1 VKRAVLLLLGAVV
14 PVAHAAAQGPDEV
27 RAELQ
32 RAQRDLQ
39 QMRSDGDALL
49 DARIR
54 YDLGLPPREDLA
66 TMRGD
71 APPTTPVAVE
81 RAQRELADADAATAS
96 LLGRFQKLRQQVEQL
111 RAEAQQRA
119 AAQPKDEEWI
129 TVPVP
134 GSAAPRHAPR
144 DGGPAGSQP
153 AGSQPAGSQPAG
165 SQPDAE
171 PGARPDG
178 EGAAAPLRVV
188 ANLEPIKA
196 QINGT
201 DDHGLVAH
209 ALFKAGQA
217 LMDRADALRAQGH
230 GDAADQADGEA
241 RQRLQ
246 RALDELQPVTT
257 LATPAFA
264 DLFCLGKCRELLF
277 RIAERRDG
285 LSLRS
290 DPKEYQRREQDVR
303 DPFVAIT
310 ARDVVV
316 HAGNEQPGPWGRA
329 AQAAMDHFRWMNL
342 HAGYA
347 PKTDPK
353 SITWTTPPQR

>member
-1 VKRAVLLLLGAVV
+1 VKRVALAVV
-14 PVAHAAAQGPDEV
+14 MGAALPLARATAQGPDEL

-39 QMRSDGDALL
+39 QLRSDGDALL

-54 YDLGLPPREDLA
+54 YDLGLPQRDDL
-66 TMRGD
+66 TCLRGD

-81 RAQRELADADAATAS
+81 RAQRELAEADTATTS
-96 LLGRFQKLRQQVEQL
+96 LLGRYQKLRQQVEQL
-111 RAEAQQRA
+111 RTEAQQRA
-119 AAQPKDEEWI
+119 AAQPKDDEWI

-134 GSAAPRHAPR
+134 GHAAPRAAARSDVVP
-144 DGGPAGSQP
+144 GG
-153 AGSQPAGSQPAG
+153 
-165 SQPDAE
+165 DA

-178 EGAAAPLRVV
+178 ETAPTPAAPLRVV

-217 LMDRADALRAQGH
+217 LMDRADALRAQGQ

-246 RALDELQPVTT
+246 RALDELKPVTSVT
-257 LATPAFA
+257 TPAFA

-285 LSLRS
+285 LSLRA
-290 DPKEYQRREQDVR
+290 DAKEYQRREQEVR
-303 DPFVAIT
+303 DPFVTIT

-316 HAGNEQPGPWGRA
+316 RAGNEQPGPWGRA

-353 SITWTTPPQR
+353 SITWTSPPQR